1 MPTNQNE
8 QPLANP
14 LIPPTHNTLP
24 SFDRLQ
30 NVPGPNSNSL
40 STNQQQLPTA
50 SPFFVPFLCA
60 VAGLQHSE
68 INNVK
73 NHVDAVHDGMWET
86 MVQRTKFVHQYVLTH
101 GNENDRARVN
111 QTSWPWQRLGQH
123 WYIHRNDQEWLLNL
137 ERNYPNIVFPQ
148 NCIHPQ
154 IITNTTCGDILMQH
168 FMDWWNSNNTD

>member
-1 MPTNQNE
+1 MPG
-8 QPLANP
+8 A
-14 LIPPTHNTLP
+14 
-24 SFDRLQ
+24 
-30 NVPGPNSNSL
+30 NSNSR

-123 WYIHRNDQEWLLNL
+123 LYIHRNDQEWLLNL
-137 ERNYPNIVFPQ
+137 ERNYTNIVFPQ